1 MAILLCRS
9 AFSDALFERGGLPDK
24 FMRFCW
30 VEGGGFT
37 LSRFGGGGAFRA
49 DLCCCNTASIEIEML
64 TAVLHQV
71 LLCTNRYGLT
81 VLTGVVLYLLGLRPS
96 RGVPKVVAVALR

>member
-37 LSRFGGGGAFRA
+37 FSRFGGGGAFR
-49 DLCCCNTASIEIEML
+49 
-64 TAVLHQV
+64 
-71 LLCTNRYGLT
+71 
-81 VLTGVVLYLLGLRPS
+81 
-96 RGVPKVVAVALR
+96 RGRAGI